1 MQVNIFVNFLIFKI
15 RKFYLQKIRRGAQFL
30 KNFVKFIFAKNFK
43 QNLGYTGLQ
52 SNAIILHLECEVCD
66 NNVHVFSIT
75 FVPMASSSSIKMM
88 AGDFSLANA
97 KASWTILAPS
107 PINI

>member
-30 KNFVKFIFAKNFK
+30 KNFVKHIFAKIFK

-52 SNAIILHLECEVCD
+52 SNTIILHLECEV
-66 NNVHVFSIT
+66 IT